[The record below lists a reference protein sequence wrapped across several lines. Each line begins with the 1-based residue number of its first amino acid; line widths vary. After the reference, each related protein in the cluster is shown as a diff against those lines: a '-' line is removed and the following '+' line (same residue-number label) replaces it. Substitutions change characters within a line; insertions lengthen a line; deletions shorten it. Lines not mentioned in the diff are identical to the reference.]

1 MVFDTPHGE
10 RWNGGTLMA
19 DAFVS
24 RKNKQK
30 IVLDRVSFYALL
42 LVLMAITFLFLVPLF
57 WLLTC
62 SFKMPT
68 ELFSVPVKW
77 LPGKWAFDNYTRMF
91 TYFPFV
97 RYLKNTLIIVFFNIV
112 GSTASSALVAYGF
125 SRLRWKGRDKVF
137 VLVLVTMILPFQ
149 VVMVPLFMMF
159 QKIGWIGTF
168 LPLTATCFFGNPFYI
183 FLIRQFFLSLP
194 MELNE
199 AARIDGSGEFRTF
212 FKIALPLSAPVM
224 ATVAIFAFLRTWNDF
239 IGPLIFLANDKL
251 YTLSI
256 GAQLIRSRLQ
266 PNWEILMPLG
276 VVMVLPV
283 LIIFFL
289 LQKYF
294 IQGVAM
300 SGIKG

>member
-1 MVFDTPHGE
+1 MKSAAVTRE
-10 RWNGGTLMA
+10 NK
-19 DAFVS
+19 
-24 RKNKQK
+24 RKILLNK
-30 IVLDRVSFYALL
+30 IGFAALFASLSVLA
-42 LVLMAITFLFLVPLF
+42 FLFVVPLF

-62 SFKMPT
+62 SFKQPS
-68 ELFSVPVKW
+68 ELFAVPVQW
-77 LPGKWAFDNYTRMF
+77 LPKTFDFKNYSRMF
-91 TYFPFV
+91 NYFPFM

-112 GSTASSALVAYGF
+112 GSTASSAVVAYGF
-125 SRLRWKGRDKVF
+125 SRLRWKGRDQVF
-137 VLVLVTMILPFQ
+137 VLVLVSMILPFQ
-149 VVMVPLFMMF
+149 VVMVPLFLMF

-168 LPLTATCFFGNPFYI
+168 LPLTLTCFFGNPFYI
-183 FLIRQFFLSLP
+183 FLMRQFFLSLP
-194 MELNE
+194 EELNE

-212 FKIALPLSAPVM
+212 FQIAMPLSLPVL
-224 ATVAIFAFLRTWNDF
+224 ATAAIFSFLRSWNDF

-251 YTLSI
+251 YTLAI

-289 LQKYF
+289 MQKYF
-294 IQGVAM
+294 IQGIAM

>member
-1 MVFDTPHGE
+1 MTH
-10 RWNGGTLMA
+10 A
-19 DAFVS
+19 VS
-24 RKNKQK
+24 AQNRLNILRGK
-30 IVLDRVSFYALL
+30 IGFAALL
-42 LVLMAITFLFLVPLF
+42 LVLCVITFLFLVPLF

-62 SFKMPT
+62 SFKQPV
-68 ELFSVPVKW
+68 ELFAVPVKW
-77 LPGKWAFDNYTRMF
+77 LPSSWRFDNYTRMF
-91 TYFPFV
+91 GYFPFM

-112 GSTASSALVAYGF
+112 GSTLSSAVVAYGF
-125 SRLRWKGRDKVF
+125 SRLRWKGREQVF

-149 VVMVPLFMMF
+149 VVMVPLFMIF
-159 QKIGWIGTF
+159 QKIHWIGTF

-183 FLIRQFFLSLP
+183 FLVRQFFLSLP
-194 MELNE
+194 EELND

-212 FKIALPLSAPVM
+212 FQIAIPLSTPVL
-224 ATVAIFAFLRTWNDF
+224 ATVSIFSFLRSWNDF
-239 IGPLIFLANDKL
+239 IGPLIFLSNDKL
-251 YTLSI
+251 YTLAI

-289 LQKYF
+289 MQKYF
-294 IQGVAM
+294 IQGIAM

>member
-1 MVFDTPHGE
+1 LGRAAIILAEGGFMTPI
-10 RWNGGTLMA
+10 A
-19 DAFVS
+19 VS
-24 RKNKQK
+24 RENRRS
-30 IVLDRVSFYALL
+30 ILLDRLGFFALFAFLSL
-42 LVLMAITFLFLVPLF
+42 LAFLFVVPLF
-57 WLLTC
+57 WLLAC
-62 SFKMPT
+62 SFKQPS
-68 ELFSVPVKW
+68 ELFAVPVQW
-77 LPGKWAFDNYTRMF
+77 LPDTFDFKNYTRMF
-91 TYFPFV
+91 NYFPFM

-112 GSTASSALVAYGF
+112 GSTASSAVVAYGF
-125 SRLRWKGRDKVF
+125 SRLRWKGREQVF

-168 LPLTATCFFGNPFYI
+168 LPLTLTCFFGNPFYI
-183 FLIRQFFLSLP
+183 FLMRQFFLSLP
-194 MELNE
+194 EELNE

-212 FKIALPLSAPVM
+212 AQIAMPLSLPVL
-224 ATVAIFAFLRTWNDF
+224 ATVAIFSFLRSWNDF

-251 YTLSI
+251 YTLAI

-289 LQKYF
+289 MQKYF
-294 IQGVAM
+294 IQGIAM